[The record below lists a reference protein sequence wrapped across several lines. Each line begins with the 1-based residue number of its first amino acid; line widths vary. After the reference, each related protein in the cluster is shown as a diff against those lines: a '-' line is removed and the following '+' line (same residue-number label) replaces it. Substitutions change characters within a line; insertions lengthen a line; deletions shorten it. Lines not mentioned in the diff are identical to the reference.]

1 MMMSRDKVHWIKY
14 SWQKSIDS
22 ILLLL
27 LLFCTLSCMHLFL
40 INSHQCSGMARCLLR
55 FTAPP
60 EAADRILTISSRVRS
75 RSSNNR
81 HYKQCRFCFVLG
93 LCCCC
98 FLCRN
103 PKSNWPRYW
112 KCNHDRREP
121 LHSYHNSTYPN
132 WRTATRQW
140 VFAFLLHSLSRCMA
154 WQNGRRV
161 VFCVRQMS
169 HLMRHWGMK
178 KGNESLPS
186 LSGQTR
192 RHHPTTH
199 THSILSYIVCWTLLK
214 TEDDKW
220 TVPWW
225 KQI

>member
-1 MMMSRDKVHWIKY
+1 MQLLDLFRPLTDFGLTNRQETDDSHWWWCREIKCIEL
-14 SWQKSIDS
+14 SILGKKSIDS

-55 FTAPP
+55 FTVPP
-60 EAADRILTISSRVRS
+60 EAADCILTISSRVRS

-112 KCNHDRREP
+112 KCNHDRWEP

-161 VFCVRQMS
+161 VFCVLQMS
-169 HLMRHWGMK
+169 HLMRH
-178 KGNESLPS
+178 
-186 LSGQTR
+186 
-192 RHHPTTH
+192 
-199 THSILSYIVCWTLLK
+199 
-214 TEDDKW
+214 
-220 TVPWW
+220 
-225 KQI
+225 